1 MVSIMKLV
9 NLTTM
14 FNFPLMP
21 DILVVKSMLRNIVF
35 MMAAIYGTCMPM
47 GVENLVVEFSN

>member
-14 FNFPLMP
+14 FHFPLMP
-21 DILVVKSMLRNIVF
+21 DILAVKSMLRNSVF
-35 MMAAIYGTCMPM
+35 MMAAIYGTFMPM
-47 GVENLVVEFSN
+47 GVEDLVVEFSN